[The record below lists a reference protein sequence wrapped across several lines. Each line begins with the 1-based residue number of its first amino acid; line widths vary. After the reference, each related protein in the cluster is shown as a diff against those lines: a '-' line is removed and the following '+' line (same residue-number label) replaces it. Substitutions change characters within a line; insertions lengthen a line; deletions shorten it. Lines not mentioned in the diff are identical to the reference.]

1 MSATASLEPVT
12 AASERLNATRV
23 AERAAALEL
32 RDAIRSAREAGY
44 SLAQIAQVLGVSRQR
59 VDQLSR

>member
-1 MSATASLEPVT
+1 MSLEAVT
-12 AASERLNATRV
+12 AASERLNAARA

-32 RDAIRSAREAGY
+32 RQAILSAREAGY
-44 SLAQIAQVLGVSRQR
+44 SLAQVAQVLGVSRQR

>member
-1 MSATASLEPVT
+1 MSALEDV
-12 AASERLNATRV
+12 AAAGERLNAARA

-32 RDAIRSAREAGY
+32 RETIRRARAAGF
-44 SLAQIAQVLGVSRQR
+44 SLAQIAEMLGVSRQR